1 MRVRPKNRARRYP
14 TRGVRARESRER
26 VRVQAWGMFKSV
38 EGAKSERSTK
48 KWVREKQRLTGTRKQ
63 GAEQETGETETISE
77 HGLEHL
83 FFDLRL
89 VWLVLPLF
97 ERRVRCLSPV

>member
-1 MRVRPKNRARRYP
+1 M
-14 TRGVRARESRER
+14 RARESRER
-26 VRVQAWGMFKSV
+26 VRVQAWACSKS

-48 KWVREKQRLTGTRKQ
+48 KWVREKQRLTGTRKK

-97 ERRVRCLSPV
+97 EHRVRCLSPV